1 VIVDEYTGRPAAGR
15 QWRDGLHQA
24 VEAREGLEIS
34 LAGNTAAQITTQEFF
49 ALYPHLGGL
58 TGTALS
64 SAGELRR
71 SYGLSVV
78 TIPTNRPCL
87 RRRLDDRIVNT
98 ASEKWEAIVDEV
110 CAIQTTGRPVLV
122 GTRSIDKSE
131 ALAERLAARGVVH
144 RVLHA
149 RQLAEEAEIVAR
161 AGEPGAVTVAT
172 NMAGRGTDIALGRG
186 VAHAGGLHIIC
197 SELHDAIRIDRQ
209 LAGRCARQGDPG
221 SVRQYLSLDDEILDA
236 AFGHDRAA
244 QMRSGWRR
252 SGAPLES
259 RARWLYRAQR
269 AVERR
274 HRADRRLL
282 IHNARLRRELHERL
296 GQDPFLDSAMDE

>member
-1 VIVDEYTGRPAAGR
+1 VDEFTGRAATGR

-24 VEAREGLEIS
+24 IESREGLEIS
-34 LAGNTAAQITTQEFF
+34 ATGNTAAQITTQEFF
-49 ALYPHLGGL
+49 SQYPHLGGL

-71 SYGLSVV
+71 VYGMSVV
-78 TIPTNRPCL
+78 ALTTNRPCL
-87 RRRLDDRIVNT
+87 RTRRDDRIVST
-98 ASEKWEAIVDEV
+98 TSEKWDAIVDEV
-110 CAIQTTGRPVLV
+110 LAIQATGRPVLI

-131 ALAERLAARGVVH
+131 TLSERLTAQGIAH

-149 RQLAEEAEIVAR
+149 RQLADEAEIVAC
-161 AGEPGAVTVAT
+161 AGEPRAVTVAT
-172 NMAGRGTDIALGRG
+172 NMAGRGTDIALGEG
-186 VAHAGGLHIIC
+186 VAAAGGLHIIG

-221 SVRQYLSLDDEILDA
+221 SFRQFLSLDDEILEIG
-236 AFGHDRAA
+236 FGHDRAA
-244 QMRSGWRR
+244 RMRAGWRR
-252 SGAPLES
+252 SAVPLEA
-259 RARWLYRAQR
+259 RASLLYRAQR

-282 IHNARLRRELHERL
+282 VHNARLQRELHERL
-296 GQDPFLDSAMDE
+296 GQDPFLDSARDG